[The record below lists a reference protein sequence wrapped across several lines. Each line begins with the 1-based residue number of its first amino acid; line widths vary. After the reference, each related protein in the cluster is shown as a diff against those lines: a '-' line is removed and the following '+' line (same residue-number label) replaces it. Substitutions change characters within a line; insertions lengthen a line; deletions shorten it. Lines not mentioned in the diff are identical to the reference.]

1 MLLFNL
7 IFFLFKLKTLKFWI
21 LFLKNMQQNGIFG
34 CLTIHRNKKT
44 WKYLMLFLNNNFFPK
59 SQKGNEIWTFLK
71 MSRNWKPKIVLKMGQ
86 KCDCDDYDH
95 LYFFCEKN
103 L

>member
-1 MLLFNL
+1 MRFSVVLPY
-7 IFFLFKLKTLKFWI
+7 IVIKRHRIYSMFFLS
-21 LFLKNMQQNGIFG
+21 
-34 CLTIHRNKKT
+34 
-44 WKYLMLFLNNNFFPK
+44 NNFFPK

-86 KCDCDDYDH
+86 KCDCDEDAH
-95 LYFFCEKN
+95 NYFFCEKN